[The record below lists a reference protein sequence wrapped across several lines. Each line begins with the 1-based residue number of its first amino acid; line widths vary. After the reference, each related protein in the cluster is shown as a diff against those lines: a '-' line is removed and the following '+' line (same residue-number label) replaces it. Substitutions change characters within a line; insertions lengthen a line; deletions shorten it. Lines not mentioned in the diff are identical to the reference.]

1 VAVAGSPDPVA
12 PADDT
17 TPFSDLVFSP
27 DQESLRREVRR
38 FLENTSPIAA
48 VRHLMETPDG
58 YDAKIW
64 AQMGQEL
71 QLQALHIPEE
81 YGGGGFSFVELVV
94 VLEEMGRALF
104 CAPFFSSVCLAA
116 NAILAAGTE
125 EQKAEL
131 LPGIADGSTIATLA
145 VTEEDGSP
153 DPARMTVT
161 AVPAA
166 TGGYRLSG
174 TKSFVLDG
182 HVADLLVVAART
194 EGTSGADGVGLFAV
208 TTDAEGLTRKA
219 LGTMDLT
226 RRQARLRFAGVPARR
241 LGEDDG
247 TGWSALS
254 TALDQAAVC
263 LAAEQVG
270 GTQRCLEMAVEYAKL
285 RVQFGKPI
293 GSFQAIKHKCAD
305 MLVWTEASK
314 SAAYSATAAA
324 AAGSP
329 GLAAAASIA
338 QAYCSGAY
346 FRTASENIQIHGGIG
361 FTWEH
366 DAHLYFRRAKSSEVL
381 LGDATYHRERLAG
394 LVLG

>member
-1 VAVAGSPDPVA
+1 MA

-71 QLQALHIPEE
+71 QLQGLHIPEE
-81 YGGGGFSFVELVV
+81 YGGSGFSFVELVV
-94 VLEEMGRALF
+94 VLEEMGRALL

-182 HVADLLVVAART
+182 LVADLLVVAART

-208 TTDAEGLTRKA
+208 TATAEGLTREA
-219 LGTMDLT
+219 LATMDLT

-263 LAAEQVG
+263 LAADQVG

-305 MLVWTEASK
+305 MLVWT
-314 SAAYSATAAA
+314 
-324 AAGSP
+324 
-329 GLAAAASIA
+329 
-338 QAYCSGAY
+338 
-346 FRTASENIQIHGGIG
+346 
-361 FTWEH
+361 
-366 DAHLYFRRAKSSEVL
+366 
-381 LGDATYHRERLAG
+381 
-394 LVLG
+394 